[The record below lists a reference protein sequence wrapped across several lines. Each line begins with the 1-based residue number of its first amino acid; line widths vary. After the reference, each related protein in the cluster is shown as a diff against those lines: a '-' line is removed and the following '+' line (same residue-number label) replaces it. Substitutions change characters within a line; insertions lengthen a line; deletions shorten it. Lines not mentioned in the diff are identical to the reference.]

1 MYTFN
6 ILKNNFN
13 DISYISS
20 DESVIELYNEYGDGF
35 HSHID
40 GQFLLIVRDGYH
52 LNFFTDPWG
61 SYQVNYFNSDSD
73 FRFANFTPDWGD
85 SQAEWIERFRRR
97 QHWGVIPTNIFVPI
111 NSHSRFDTR
120 NKTLEIVNSRL
131 HSWKFDNK
139 KNDNMDIVEEKFNE
153 VVLEKWESN
162 CTLFLS
168 SGVDSCAIAVCL
180 TDNNKKFNAL
190 CNMFNPEFEDESV
203 INATINYCGENINYE
218 RVDSFTPEEFLNT
231 KTNADY
237 NNKNKA
243 TVEIYHRSKNIFK
256 SNLVIT
262 GFGSDDTVDKDD
274 QIISSGSEFQ
284 SGGVINE
291 MLEWNKSTCGS
302 TSFLL
307 NYQEKYAL
315 DVGIN
320 LRHVYYSK
328 KLIQSWHN
336 LDDRYKTMKKP
347 FTRKYITDRGLP
359 FTETTKSGFGHQSTH
374 KYSYNEHRRMT
385 EIINN
390 LKGVSHGS

>member
-1 MYTFN
+1 MNTFN
-6 ILKNNFN
+6 LHKNNFY

-20 DESVIELYNEYGDGF
+20 DESTIELYFEYGNDF

-52 LNFFTDPWG
+52 LDFFTDPWG
-61 SYQVNYFNSDSD
+61 SYQVNYLDND
-73 FRFANFTPDWGD
+73 NFCFTN
-85 SQAEWIERFRRR
+85 F
-97 QHWGVIPTNIFVPI
+97 IPQWKVLEPEIFVPI

-120 NKTLEIVNSRL
+120 NKTLEIVNPRL

-139 KNDNMDIVEEKFNE
+139 KNDNMDIVEKNFND
-153 VVLEKWESN
+153 VVIEKWEPN

-168 SGVDSCAIAVCL
+168 SGVDSFAIAVCL
-180 TDNNKKFNAL
+180 SDNNKKFNAL

-203 INATINYCGENINYE
+203 LNSVIQYCGENINYE
-218 RVDSFTPEEFLNT
+218 RINSQTTDHGNRH
-231 KTNADY
+231 
-237 NNKNKA
+237 KA
-243 TVEIYHRSKNIFK
+243 TSEIYHRSKSVFK

-262 GFGSDDTVDKDD
+262 GFGSDDTIDDDD

-284 SGGVINE
+284 SGGVIND
-291 MLEWNKSTCGS
+291 MLEWNKSTCGP

-315 DVGIN
+315 DIGVD

-336 LDDRYKTMKKP
+336 LDDKYKTMTKP
-347 FTRKYITDRGLP
+347 FTRKYVTDRGLS
-359 FTETTKSGFGHQSTH
+359 FTENTKSGFGNQGAK
-374 KYSYNEHRRMT
+374 KYTYNNKVKD
-385 EIINN
+385 I
-390 LKGVSHGS
+390 LYGKGK